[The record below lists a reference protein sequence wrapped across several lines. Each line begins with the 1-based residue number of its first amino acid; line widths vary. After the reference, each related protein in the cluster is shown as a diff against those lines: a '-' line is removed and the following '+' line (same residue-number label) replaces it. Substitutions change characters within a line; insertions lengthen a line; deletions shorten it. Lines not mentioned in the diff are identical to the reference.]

1 MFGRLGVACLQ
12 EVPFL
17 QKWKN
22 NIKEN
27 IEFVSISVDNIKDR
41 EKWSNLVNK
50 KQLGGIQLLADKD
63 SIPSLLNNIA
73 FKESKI
79 YSDPN
84 GNIVN
89 SNAPRPSETELI
101 DLFNELKI

>member
-1 MFGRLGVACLQ
+1 LGDLCGPCLQ

-22 NIKEN
+22 NIKVK

-50 KQLGGIQLLADKD
+50 KQLGGIQLLADKEFNSEFIKQY
-63 SIPSLLNNIA
+63 SI
-73 FKESKI
+73 
-79 YSDPN
+79 
-84 GNIVN
+84 
-89 SNAPRPSETELI
+89 
-101 DLFNELKI
+101 